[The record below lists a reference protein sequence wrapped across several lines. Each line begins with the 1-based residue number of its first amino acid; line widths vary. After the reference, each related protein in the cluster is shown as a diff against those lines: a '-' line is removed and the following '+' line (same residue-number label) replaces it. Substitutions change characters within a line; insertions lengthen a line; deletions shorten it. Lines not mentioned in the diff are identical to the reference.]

1 MIKRIKNALGIGNSA
16 PMEGASLIIN
26 SEKLER
32 RVALVEDGS
41 LEEYNLEREGDLN
54 IVGGIFK
61 GTVKNII
68 IIVNDIEMHSK

>member
-1 MIKRIKNALGIGNSA
+1 MIKRIKRVLGMNSQSGL
-16 PMEGASLIIN
+16 EGTSLIIN
-26 SEKLER
+26 AEKLER

-61 GTVKNII
+61 GTVKNNNILRTL
-68 IIVNDIEMHSK
+68 